1 MIINESLEISSH
13 HCLDLDFM
21 ILNTIFYILHIYTHF
36 FMLSIN
42 DKCHLIKIITPYSV
56 NHVVEI
62 LSCRLHKMLTSRFTQ
77 IQDNL
82 KH

>member
-1 MIINESLEISSH
+1 
-13 HCLDLDFM
+13 
-21 ILNTIFYILHIYTHF
+21 
-36 FMLSIN
+36 MLSTN
-42 DKCHLIKIITPYSV
+42 DKCHLIKIITPYSI

-62 LSCRLHKMLTSRFTQ
+62 LSCRLHEMLTSRFTQ